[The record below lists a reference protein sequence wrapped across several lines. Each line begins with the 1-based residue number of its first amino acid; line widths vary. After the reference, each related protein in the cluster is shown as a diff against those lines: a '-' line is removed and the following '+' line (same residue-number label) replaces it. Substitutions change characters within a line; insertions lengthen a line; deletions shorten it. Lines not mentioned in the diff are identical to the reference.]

1 MTLRS
6 RRLPALSVRWRL
18 TLWYLAILALILLVF
33 GTLIYETQA
42 SSIRSQMN
50 DDLRRETDQIAATF
64 DPASGQFNLVGATP
78 VSSSLKVG
86 TAEAAKLATA
96 KANGLSPGS
105 TVADGGSPVALG
117 AKGVALLLS
126 VSQQALVR
134 YGNLSDPDVKR
145 LTTEVVVIAPPHAGS
160 SFFTESLARDGAS
173 DPYRFYTTPILV
185 KDILYGT
192 LVVGEPDR
200 APAQLRRLLLTLAL
214 VAPVTLL
221 LATAGGY
228 WLATRAMRPVRAISS
243 MARGIGA
250 TDLSQRLNLPDRDEL
265 GELAA
270 TFDQMLERLE
280 AAFQRQR
287 QFTSDASHEL
297 RTPLTIVQLELEHAL
312 ASGGLAPETERALR
326 TIRSENEAMAR
337 LVDDLLTLARADS
350 GRAVLEREPLDLS
363 DVVLDAVE
371 RLAGFA
377 CEHAIVLRTGE
388 LPEIDIT
395 GDRLA
400 LSRMLRNIIENAI
413 RYTSGHG
420 RSVLVETGTR
430 TSEDMTQ
437 GWVRVRDD
445 GPGIAAEHLPHLF
458 ERFYRVNQARSGEP
472 NAERG
477 GSGLGLSIAQWIATS
492 HGGDIRIE
500 STPGCGTTVEIW
512 LPHTAQTARMPS
524 PSLA

>member
-1 MTLRS
+1 MTWRP

-18 TLWYLAILALILLVF
+18 TLWYLAILSLILLVF

-42 SSIRSQMN
+42 SSIRSQLN

-64 DPASGQFNLVGATP
+64 DPGSGQFNLAGAASASPTP
-78 VSSSLKVG
+78 KLDA
-86 TAEAAKLATA
+86 AEAAKLATA
-96 KANGLSPGS
+96 KASGLSPNT
-105 TVADGGSPVALG
+105 TVAEGGSPVALG
-117 AKGVALLLS
+117 TKGVALLLS
-126 VSQQALVR
+126 TSQQALVR
-134 YGNLSDPDVKR
+134 YGDLSDGDLKH
-145 LTTEVVVIAPPHAGS
+145 LTAEVVVIAPPHAGS
-160 SFFTESLARDGAS
+160 SFFTESLSSG
-173 DPYRFYTTPILV
+173 PYRFYTTPILV

-214 VAPVTLL
+214 VAPITLL

-250 TDLSQRLNLPDRDEL
+250 TDLSRRLNLPDRDEL

-312 ASGGLAPETERALR
+312 ASGSLAPETERALR
-326 TIRSENEAMAR
+326 IIRGENEAMAR

-350 GRAVLEREPLDLS
+350 GRAVLEHEPLDLS
-363 DVVLDAVE
+363 DVTLDAVE

-377 CEHAIVLRTGE
+377 CEHAIALRTGE
-388 LPEIDIT
+388 LPELDIS
-395 GDRLA
+395 GDRPA

-430 TSEDMTQ
+430 LSDGMAQ
-437 GWVRVRDD
+437 GWVRVSDD
-445 GPGIAAEHLPHLF
+445 GSGIAAEHLPHLF
-458 ERFYRVNQARSGEP
+458 ERFYRVNQARGGEP
-472 NAERG
+472 NADRS
-477 GSGLGLSIAQWIATS
+477 GSGLGLSIAHWIATS
-492 HGGDIRIE
+492 HGGDIRVE
-500 STPGCGTTVEIW
+500 SAPGQGTTVEVW
-512 LPHTAQTARMPS
+512 LPLDDRTARTPS
-524 PSLA
+524 PLSA

>member
-1 MTLRS
+1 MARLLHH
-6 RRLPALSVRWRL
+6 LPALSVRWRL
-18 TLWYLAILALILLVF
+18 TLWYLAILSLILLVF

-42 SSIRSQMN
+42 TSIRSQLN
-50 DDLRRETDQIAATF
+50 DDLRRETDQIASTF
-64 DPASGQFNLVGATP
+64 DPASGQFNLAGATN
-78 VSSSLKVG
+78 VSPTPGVD
-86 TAEAAKLATA
+86 AEEDAKLATA
-96 KANGLSPGS
+96 KANGLSLDS
-105 TVADGGSPVALG
+105 KVTKNGSPVALG
-117 AKGVALLLS
+117 PNGVALLLS
-126 VSQQALVR
+126 VSQQTQVR
-134 YGNLSDPDVKR
+134 YGDLSDADVKR
-145 LTTEVVVIAPPHAGS
+145 LTTDVVVIAPPHAGS
-160 SFFTESLARDGAS
+160 SFFTESLSLG
-173 DPYRFYTTPILV
+173 PYRFYTTPILV

-200 APAQLRRLLLTLAL
+200 APVQLRRLLLTLLL
-214 VAPVTLL
+214 VAPITLL

-228 WLATRAMRPVRAISS
+228 WLAARAMRPVRAISS

-250 TDLSQRLNLPDRDEL
+250 TDLSRRLNLPDRDEL

-280 AAFQRQR
+280 AAFARQR

-312 ASGGLAPETERALR
+312 ASGELAPETERTLR

-363 DVVLDAVE
+363 DVTLEAVE
-371 RLAGFA
+371 RLAALA
-377 CEHAIVLRTGE
+377 CSQAIVLRTGA
-388 LPEIDIT
+388 LPEINIT

-400 LSRMLRNIIENAI
+400 LSRMLRNVIENAI

-420 RSVLVETGTR
+420 RLVLVETGTR
-430 TSEDMTQ
+430 LAGDTVQ
-437 GWVRVRDD
+437 AWVCVRDD

-477 GSGLGLSIAQWIATS
+477 GSGLGLSIAQWIAS
-492 HGGDIRIE
+492 AHRGDIRIE
-500 STPGCGTTVEIW
+500 SAPGCGTTVKVC
-512 LPHTAQTARMPS
+512 LPLGDRASKTP
-524 PSLA
+524 